1 MANLC
6 HSSLIPFKH
15 IYGGSDFLVPLIWR
29 SCALRFLT
37 HSGFT
42 GFCPMNWIAAQ
53 PSFGEEPASTN
64 HHGSSRSFKPCKFS
78 DCEAKAPVLRFRDRL
93 HCAAGDALYPAPLRW
108 SGPGPESV
116 QLAGL
121 ETPHQSWDPSLNGIS
136 IASLNKCLVVYLLDL
151 VWCWWNVDNILCGF
165 NARRQEFQPLTMTKL
180 QILLIAPC
188 IPSARTWPQG
198 WWMLHAAPTPVLSGT
213 NPCFALILFVL
224 AEHGSPKAGPEAA
237 WSWWGSTKRTRG
249 PPSDPANAIWCQ
261 SSWQIQSQY
270 VAVWQYFGSW
280 HKRFAHLVGRENC
293 SLAIATAESSQFSR
307 LQIIRYICASHN

>member
-15 IYGGSDFLVPLIWR
+15 IYGGSSFLVPLIWR

-78 DCEAKAPVLRFRDRL
+78 DCEAEAPVLRFRDRL
-93 HCAAGDALYPAPLRW
+93 HCAAGDAVYPAPLRW

-121 ETPHQSWDPSLNGIS
+121 EPPHQIWDPSLNGIS
-136 IASLNKCLVVYLLDL
+136 IASLNKCLVVCLLDL

-165 NARRQEFQPLTMTKL
+165 NARRRQEFQLLLTMTKL
-180 QILLIAPC
+180 QILLIAPR

-224 AEHGSPKAGPEAA
+224 ACEHGSPKAAKA
-237 WSWWGSTKRTRG
+237 RG
-249 PPSDPANAIWCQ
+249 R
-261 SSWQIQSQY
+261 
-270 VAVWQYFGSW
+270 V
-280 HKRFAHLVGRENC
+280 KLVGINKKN
-293 SLAIATAESSQFSR
+293 TGTSQRMQFGVKVPDKS
-307 LQIIRYICASHN
+307 SHNMLPFGNILDPDTNVLLIWWAGKIAL